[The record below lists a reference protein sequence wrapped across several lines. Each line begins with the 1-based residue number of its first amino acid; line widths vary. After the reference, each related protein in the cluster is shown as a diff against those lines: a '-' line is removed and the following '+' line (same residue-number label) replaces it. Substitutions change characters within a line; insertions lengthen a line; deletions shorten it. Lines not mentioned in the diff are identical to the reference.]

1 MKTLIKNA
9 NIYQNGKLTPG
20 EILIE
25 RKKIIKI
32 SRGIASSDY
41 TANKVDKIID
51 AKGACVFPGF
61 IDLHSHL
68 RDPGQT
74 YKEDIVTGTKAAA
87 HGGFTAVCAMPN
99 TEPITDN
106 IASVEYIQLRAKDY
120 GSAKVYVIGAITK
133 QSAGE
138 EIAEMA
144 TMKAGG
150 IVAVSD
156 DGKCVQNARLML
168 SCMKYASNFGLP
180 VIIHPE
186 DYSLAGKGQIHS
198 GKVAT
203 KLGLSGIPGL
213 AEEVIIARDIMLAE
227 SAGAKLHIAHI
238 STARSIELVKNAK
251 GKGLPVTCEVTPH
264 HLVLNEE
271 ANLTFNTNTKMKPPL
286 RSEEDRRAC
295 VQALQEG
302 IIDCIAT
309 DHSPHADFEKERE
322 FDLAPFGIIGL
333 ETAFP
338 VLYKNLVQ
346 TGQIDLNRLIEAL
359 TIAPAKILNLPGGI
373 LAEGKT
379 ADLTIID
386 LEKETLF
393 SAENILSKSKNTPW
407 LNQWFPGRVM
417 CTICDGKITYLDSE
431 NE

>member
-9 NIYQNGKLTPG
+9 NIYQKGNFIKG

-25 RKKIIKI
+25 RKKIVKI
-32 SRGIASSDY
+32 SGGTASSSYLTD
-41 TANKVDKIID
+41 KVDKIID

-99 TEPITDN
+99 TEPVTDN

-186 DYSLAGKGQIHS
+186 DYFLAGKGQIHS

-227 SAGAKLHIAHI
+227 SAGVKLHIAHI

-251 GKGLPVTCEVTPH
+251 DKGLPVTCEVTPH

>member
-251 GKGLPVTCEVTPH
+251 DKGLPVTCEVTPH

-346 TGQIDLNRLIEAL
+346 TGLIDLNRLIEAL

>member
-251 GKGLPVTCEVTPH
+251 DKGLPVTCEVTPH

-286 RSEEDRRAC
+286 RSEEDRLAC

-346 TGQIDLNRLIEAL
+346 TEQIDLNRLIEAL

-386 LEKETLF
+386 MEKETLF

>member
-251 GKGLPVTCEVTPH
+251 DKGLPVTCEVTPH

-346 TGQIDLNRLIEAL
+346 TGLIELNRLIEAL

>member
-251 GKGLPVTCEVTPH
+251 DKGLPVTCEVTPH

-346 TGQIDLNRLIEAL
+346 TEQIDLNRLIEAL

-386 LEKETLF
+386 MEKETLF

>member
-9 NIYQNGKLTPG
+9 NIFQNGKFTPG

-32 SRGIASSDY
+32 SRGMASSDY

-144 TMKAGG
+144 TMQAGG

-286 RSEEDRRAC
+286 RSEEDRLAC

-346 TGQIDLNRLIEAL
+346 TGLIDLNRLIEAL

>member
-286 RSEEDRRAC
+286 RSEEDRLAC

-346 TGQIDLNRLIEAL
+346 TEQIDLNRLIEAL

-386 LEKETLF
+386 MEKETLF

>member
-286 RSEEDRRAC
+286 RSEEDRLAC

-346 TGQIDLNRLIEAL
+346 TGLIDLNRLIEAL